1 MTLFLYL
8 QFGQVVELNPDKHL
22 QSTTQKT
29 AIERN
34 PANSRAS
41 NRRLIDPY

>member
-22 QSTTQKT
+22 QSTTHKT
-29 AIERN
+29 AKELKETQLIAER
-34 PANSRAS
+34 A
-41 NRRLIDPY
+41 IVD